1 MDGTLAGTEGLILT
15 TAFNPKGTY
24 LLWGTPHSLYTGK
37 ARSCLIKKGLA
48 FIERCPSH
56 PDYKARVRQ
65 AVGMVTFPVLE
76 TPEGLFIQDS
86 TDIVSYLDS
95 LDDSTSPTAMTPS
108 TPVQRVVAR
117 LIDGF
122 GLEGLLQAAMH
133 YRWSYRD
140 EQELFLQT
148 EFGRGLHVGSD
159 REARRAAGRR
169 VMDFFSNSLPSLGI
183 NPQNA
188 PLIETAYEEL
198 LEVLDRHFQS
208 YPYVMGWR
216 VSIAD
221 LGLIAP
227 MYAHLGRDPY
237 PTALMKKR
245 APNVARWVERM
256 QLPNTPDGEYAPNT
270 ADWLPHDAIPDTL
283 EPLLALIFKD
293 WGPQLMADSTIY
305 RAWLDARPDLKAGD
319 LINVND
325 HRVVHPTLGPV
336 SYAWR
341 GSQVQRA
348 SAVHGLW
355 LFQAVQDAAQALSTD
370 AGNQWAALCQRAG
383 GQSVMNLRLPRAMTR
398 LNNVLVLK

>member
-1 MDGTLAGTEGLILT
+1 MN
-15 TAFNPKGTY
+15 TANSPKSPFI
-24 LLWGTPHSLYTGK
+24 LWGTPHSLYTGK

-48 FIERCPSH
+48 FVERCPSH
-56 PDYKARVRQ
+56 TDYKARVRA

-76 TPEGLFIQDS
+76 TPEGQFIQDS
-86 TDIVSYLDS
+86 TDIVTYLDS
-95 LDDSTSPTAMTPS
+95 LDSPSSETFMTPS

-122 GLEGLLQAAMH
+122 GLAGMLQAAMH

-148 EFGRGLHVGSD
+148 EFGRGLYAGAD
-159 REARRAAGRR
+159 REARRNAGKR
-169 VMDFFSNSLPSLGI
+169 VMDFFSSSLPALGI
-183 NPQNA
+183 TNA
-188 PLIETAYEEL
+188 TVPAIEAAYEEL
-198 LEVLDRHFQS
+198 LEALDVHFQS

-256 QLPNTPDGEYAPNT
+256 QLPNTPDGEYAPYV
-270 ADWLPHDAIPDTL
+270 ADWLADDEIPVTL
-283 EPLLALIFKD
+283 EPVLTLLFKD
-293 WGPQLMADSTIY
+293 WGPQLSADIASY
-305 RAWLDARPDLKAGD
+305 QQWLDAHPQMQAGD
-319 LINVND
+319 LINAND
-325 HRVVHPTLGPV
+325 KHMVHPTLGMV

-341 GSQVQRA
+341 GVQVQRA

-355 LFQAVQDAAQALSTD
+355 LFQTAQDTALAMSSD
-370 AGNQWAALCQRAG
+370 AGQNLAGLLKRTGGQEVMALC
-383 GQSVMNLRLPRAMTR
+383 LPRAMER
-398 LNNVLVLK
+398 RNNLLVLK

>member
-1 MDGTLAGTEGLILT
+1 MT
-15 TAFNPKGTY
+15 TAVSPKGPY
-24 LLWGTPHSLYTGK
+24 ILWGTPHSLYTGK

-48 FIERCPSH
+48 FVERCPSH
-56 PDYKARVRQ
+56 TDYKARVRA

-76 TPEGLFIQDS
+76 TPKGQFIQDS
-86 TDIVSYLDS
+86 TDIVTYLDS
-95 LDDSTSPTAMTPS
+95 LDDPASVTTMTPS
-108 TPVQRVVAR
+108 TPLQTFVAR

-122 GLEGLLQAAMH
+122 GLEGMLQAAMH

-148 EFGRGLHVGSD
+148 EFGRGLYAGAD

-169 VMDFFSNSLPSLGI
+169 VMDFFSSSLPALGI
-183 NPQNA
+183 TPETA
-188 PLIETAYEEL
+188 PAIETAYEEL
-198 LEVLDRHFQS
+198 LEALDVHFQS

-256 QLPNTPDGEYAPNT
+256 QLPNTPDGEYAPHN
-270 ADWLPHDAIPDTL
+270 ADWLPDDAIPTTL
-283 EPLLALIFKD
+283 EPLLALVFKD
-293 WGPQLMADSTIY
+293 WGPLLGADIASY
-305 RAWLDARPDLKAGD
+305 QQWLDMHPQMQSGD
-319 LINVND
+319 LINAND
-325 HRVVHPTLGPV
+325 KHMVHPTLGMV

-341 GSQVQRA
+341 GVQVHRA

-355 LFQAVQDAAQALSTD
+355 LFQTAQDTALAMSSD
-370 AGNQWAALCQRAG
+370 AGQNLAGLLKRTG
-383 GQSVMNLRLPRAMTR
+383 GQEVMDLRLPRAMER
-398 LNNVLVLK
+398 RNNLLVLK

>member
-1 MDGTLAGTEGLILT
+1 MN
-15 TAFNPKGTY
+15 TANSPKSPFI
-24 LLWGTPHSLYTGK
+24 LWGTPHSLYTGK

-48 FIERCPSH
+48 FVERCPSH
-56 PDYKARVRQ
+56 TDYKTRVRA

-76 TPEGLFIQDS
+76 TPEGQFIQDS
-86 TDIVSYLDS
+86 TDIVTYLDS
-95 LDDSTSPTAMTPS
+95 LDDPASETFMTPS

-122 GLEGLLQAAMH
+122 GLAGMLQAAMH

-148 EFGRGLHVGSD
+148 EFGRGLYAGAD
-159 REARRAAGRR
+159 REARRNAGKR
-169 VMDFFSNSLPSLGI
+169 VMDFFSSSLPALGI
-183 NPQNA
+183 TNA
-188 PLIETAYEEL
+188 TVPAIEAAYEEL
-198 LEVLDRHFQS
+198 LEALDVHFQS

-256 QLPNTPDGEYAPNT
+256 QLPNTPDGEYAPYV
-270 ADWLPHDAIPDTL
+270 ADWLADDEIPVTL
-283 EPLLALIFKD
+283 EPVLTLLFKD
-293 WGPQLMADSTIY
+293 WGPQLGADIASY
-305 RAWLDARPDLKAGD
+305 QQWLDAHPQMQAGD
-319 LINVND
+319 LINAND
-325 HRVVHPTLGPV
+325 KHMVHPTLGMV

-341 GSQVQRA
+341 GVQVHRA

-355 LFQAVQDAAQALSTD
+355 LFQTAQDAALAMSSD
-370 AGNQWAALCQRAG
+370 AGQNLAGLLKRTGGQEVMALC
-383 GQSVMNLRLPRAMTR
+383 LPRAMER
-398 LNNVLVLK
+398 RNNLLVLK

>member
-1 MDGTLAGTEGLILT
+1 MN
-15 TAFNPKGTY
+15 TANSPKSPFI
-24 LLWGTPHSLYTGK
+24 LWGTPHSLYTGK
-37 ARSCLIKKGLA
+37 ARSCLIKKGLT
-48 FIERCPSH
+48 FVERCPSH
-56 PDYKARVRQ
+56 TDYKARVRP

-76 TPEGLFIQDS
+76 TPEGQFIQDS
-86 TDIVSYLDS
+86 TDIVTYLDS
-95 LDDSTSPTAMTPS
+95 LDDPSSETFMTPS

-122 GLEGLLQAAMH
+122 GLAGMLQAAMH

-148 EFGRGLHVGSD
+148 EFGRGLYAGAD
-159 REARRAAGRR
+159 REARRNAGKR
-169 VMDFFSNSLPSLGI
+169 VMDFFSSSLPALGI
-183 NPQNA
+183 TNA
-188 PLIETAYEEL
+188 TVPAIEAAYEEL
-198 LEVLDRHFQS
+198 LEALDVHFQS

-256 QLPNTPDGEYAPNT
+256 QLPNTPDGEYAPYV
-270 ADWLPHDAIPDTL
+270 ADWLADDEIPVTL
-283 EPLLALIFKD
+283 EPVLTLLFKD
-293 WGPQLMADSTIY
+293 WGPQLGADIASY
-305 RAWLDARPDLKAGD
+305 QQWLDAHPQMQAGD
-319 LINVND
+319 LINAND
-325 HRVVHPTLGPV
+325 KHMVHPTLGMV

-341 GSQVQRA
+341 GVQVQRA

-355 LFQAVQDAAQALSTD
+355 LFQTAQDTALAMSSD
-370 AGNQWAALCQRAG
+370 AGQNLAGLLKRTGGQEVMALC
-383 GQSVMNLRLPRAMTR
+383 LPRAMER
-398 LNNVLVLK
+398 RNNLLVLK

>member
-1 MDGTLAGTEGLILT
+1 MT
-15 TAFNPKGTY
+15 TAVSPKSPY
-24 LLWGTPHSLYTGK
+24 ILWGTPHSLYTGK

-48 FIERCPSH
+48 FVERCPSH
-56 PDYKARVRQ
+56 TDYKARVRA

-76 TPEGLFIQDS
+76 TPEGQFIQDS
-86 TDIVSYLDS
+86 TDIVTYLDS
-95 LDDSTSPTAMTPS
+95 LDDPASVTTMTPS
-108 TPVQRVVAR
+108 TPLQTFVAR

-122 GLEGLLQAAMH
+122 GLEGMLQAAMH

-148 EFGRGLHVGSD
+148 EFGRGLYAGAD

-169 VMDFFSNSLPSLGI
+169 VMDFFSSSLPALGI
-183 NPQNA
+183 THETA
-188 PLIETAYEEL
+188 PAIETAYEEL
-198 LEVLDRHFQS
+198 LEALDIHFQS
-208 YPYVMGWR
+208 YPYVMGCR

-256 QLPNTPDGEYAPNT
+256 QLPNTPDGEYAPHD
-270 ADWLPHDAIPDTL
+270 ADWLPDDAIPTTL
-283 EPLLALIFKD
+283 EPLLALVFKD
-293 WGPQLMADSTIY
+293 WGPLLGADIASY
-305 RAWLDARPDLKAGD
+305 QQWLVAHPEVQAGH
-319 LINVND
+319 LVHIND
-325 HRVVHPTLGPV
+325 KHMVHPTLGMV

-341 GSQVQRA
+341 GVQVQRA

-355 LFQAVQDAAQALSTD
+355 LFQLAQDAANALSGD
-370 AGNQWAALCQRAG
+370 AKQKLAAWVERTG
-383 GQSVMNLRLPRAMTR
+383 GQEVMDLHLPRALER
-398 LNNVLVLK
+398 QNNLMVLK

>member
-1 MDGTLAGTEGLILT
+1 MTIPMSPDGPFI
-15 TAFNPKGTY
+15 
-24 LLWGTPHSLYTGK
+24 LWGTPHSLYTGK

-48 FIERCPSH
+48 FIERSPSH
-56 PDYKARVRQ
+56 TDYKTRVRP

-76 TPEGLFIQDS
+76 TPEGQFIQDS
-86 TDIVSYLDS
+86 TDIVTYLDS
-95 LDDSTSPTAMTPS
+95 LDSPSSLTSMTPA
-108 TPVQRVVAR
+108 TPVQRVVAS

-148 EFGRGLHVGSD
+148 EFGRGLYTGAD
-159 REARRAAGRR
+159 REARRNAGKR
-169 VMDFFSNSLPSLGI
+169 VMDFFSASLPALGI
-183 NPQNA
+183 TPVTA
-188 PLIETAYEEL
+188 PAIETAYEEW
-198 LEVLDRHFQS
+198 LEALDVHFQS

-256 QLPNTPDGEYAPNT
+256 QLPNTPDGEYAPHD
-270 ADWLPHDAIPDTL
+270 ADWLPDDALPASL
-283 EPLLALIFKD
+283 EPVLALVFKD
-293 WGPQLMADSTIY
+293 WGPQLVADIACY
-305 RAWLDARPDLKAGD
+305 QQWLLARPEIQAGQ
-319 LINVND
+319 LINITD
-325 HRVVHPTLGPV
+325 KHMVHPTLGTV

-341 GSQVQRA
+341 GVQVQRA

-355 LFQAVQDAAQALSTD
+355 LFQTAQNAANALRGDAKQKL
-370 AGNQWAALCQRAG
+370 AAWVERTG
-383 GQSVMNLRLPRAMTR
+383 GQAVMDLRMPRAIER
-398 LNNVLVLK
+398 QNNVLVLK

>member
-1 MDGTLAGTEGLILT
+1 MTIAV
-15 TAFNPKGTY
+15 NPKGPY
-24 LLWGTPHSLYTGK
+24 ILWGTPHSLYTGK

-48 FIERCPSH
+48 FVERCPSH
-56 PDYKARVRQ
+56 ADYKARVRP

-76 TPEGLFIQDS
+76 TPEGQFIQDS
-86 TDIVSYLDS
+86 TDIVTYLDS
-95 LDDSTSPTAMTPS
+95 LDSLTSATSMTPS

-122 GLEGLLQAAMH
+122 GLEGILQAAMH

-148 EFGRGLHVGSD
+148 EFGRGLYAGAD

-169 VMDFFSNSLPSLGI
+169 VMDFFSSSLPALGI
-183 NPQNA
+183 TPETA
-188 PLIETAYEEL
+188 PAIETAYEEL
-198 LEVLDRHFQS
+198 LEALDVHFQS

-256 QLPNTPDGEYAPNT
+256 QLPNTPDGEYEPHA
-270 ADWLPHDAIPDTL
+270 ADWLTDDAIPTTL
-283 EPLLALIFKD
+283 EPLLALVFKD
-293 WGPQLMADSTIY
+293 WGPLLGADIASY
-305 RAWLDARPDLKAGD
+305 QQWLVTHPDVQAGH
-319 LINVND
+319 LVHIND
-325 HRVVHPTLGPV
+325 KHMVHPTLGMV

-341 GSQVQRA
+341 GVQVQRA

-355 LFQAVQDAAQALSTD
+355 LFQLAQDAANALSGE
-370 AGNQWAALCQRAG
+370 AKQKLAAWVERTG
-383 GQSVMNLRLPRAMTR
+383 GQEVMDLHLPRALER
-398 LNNVLVLK
+398 QNNLMVLK

>member
-1 MDGTLAGTEGLILT
+1 MT
-15 TAFNPKGTY
+15 TAVSPKGPY
-24 LLWGTPHSLYTGK
+24 ILWGTPHSLYTGK

-48 FIERCPSH
+48 FVERCPSH
-56 PDYKARVRQ
+56 TDYKARVRA

-76 TPEGLFIQDS
+76 TPEGQFIQDS
-86 TDIVSYLDS
+86 TDIVTYLDS
-95 LDDSTSPTAMTPS
+95 LDDPASVTTMTPS
-108 TPVQRVVAR
+108 TPLQTFVAR

-122 GLEGLLQAAMH
+122 GLEGMLQAAMH

-148 EFGRGLHVGSD
+148 EFGRGLYAGAD

-169 VMDFFSNSLPSLGI
+169 VMDFFSSSLPALGI
-183 NPQNA
+183 THETA
-188 PLIETAYEEL
+188 PAIETAYEEL
-198 LEVLDRHFQS
+198 LEALDIHFQS

-256 QLPNTPDGEYAPNT
+256 QLPNTPDGEYAPHD
-270 ADWLPHDAIPDTL
+270 ADWLPDDAIPTTL
-283 EPLLALIFKD
+283 EPLLALVFKD
-293 WGPQLMADSTIY
+293 WGPLLGADIASY
-305 RAWLDARPDLKAGD
+305 QQWLVAHPEVQAGH
-319 LINVND
+319 LVHIND
-325 HRVVHPTLGPV
+325 KHMVHPTLGMV

-341 GSQVQRA
+341 GVQVQRA

-355 LFQAVQDAAQALSTD
+355 LFQTAQDTALAMSSD
-370 AGNQWAALCQRAG
+370 AGQNLAGLLKRTGGQEVMALC
-383 GQSVMNLRLPRAMTR
+383 LPRAMER
-398 LNNVLVLK
+398 RNNLLVLK

>member
-1 MDGTLAGTEGLILT
+1 MN
-15 TAFNPKGTY
+15 TANSPKSPFI
-24 LLWGTPHSLYTGK
+24 LWGTPHSLYTGK

-48 FIERCPSH
+48 FVERCPSH
-56 PDYKARVRQ
+56 TDYKARVRA

-76 TPEGLFIQDS
+76 TPEGQFIQDS
-86 TDIVSYLDS
+86 TDIVTYLDS
-95 LDDSTSPTAMTPS
+95 LDDPSSDTFMTPF

-122 GLEGLLQAAMH
+122 GLEGMLQAAMH

-148 EFGRGLHVGSD
+148 EFGRGLYAGAD
-159 REARRAAGRR
+159 REARRNAGKR
-169 VMDFFSNSLPSLGI
+169 VMDFFSSSLPALGI
-183 NPQNA
+183 TNA
-188 PLIETAYEEL
+188 TVPAIEAAYEEL
-198 LEVLDRHFQS
+198 LEALDVHFQS

-256 QLPNTPDGEYAPNT
+256 QLPNTPDGEYAPYV
-270 ADWLPHDAIPDTL
+270 ADWLSDDAIPNTL
-283 EPLLALIFKD
+283 EPVLALVFKD
-293 WGPQLMADSTIY
+293 WGPQLGADIASY
-305 RAWLDARPDLKAGD
+305 QQWLDAHPQMQAGD
-319 LINVND
+319 LINAND
-325 HRVVHPTLGPV
+325 KHMVHPTLGMV
-336 SYAWR
+336 SFVWR
-341 GSQVQRA
+341 GVQVQRA

-355 LFQAVQDAAQALSTD
+355 LFQTAQDTALAMSSD
-370 AGNQWAALCQRAG
+370 AGQNLAGLLKRSGGQEVMALC
-383 GQSVMNLRLPRAMTR
+383 LPRAMER
-398 LNNVLVLK
+398 RNNLLVLK

>member
-1 MDGTLAGTEGLILT
+1 MTIAV
-15 TAFNPKGTY
+15 NPKGPY
-24 LLWGTPHSLYTGK
+24 ILWGTPHSLYTGK
-37 ARSCLIKKGLA
+37 ARSCLIKKGLV
-48 FIERCPSH
+48 FVERCPSH
-56 PDYKARVRQ
+56 ADYKARVRP

-76 TPEGLFIQDS
+76 TPEGQFIQDS
-86 TDIVSYLDS
+86 TDIVTYLDS
-95 LDDSTSPTAMTPS
+95 LDSLTSATSMTPS

-122 GLEGLLQAAMH
+122 GLEGMLQAAMH

-148 EFGRGLHVGSD
+148 EFGRGLYAGAD

-169 VMDFFSNSLPSLGI
+169 VMDFFSSSLPALGI
-183 NPQNA
+183 TPETA
-188 PLIETAYEEL
+188 PAIETAYEEL
-198 LEVLDRHFQS
+198 LEALDVHFQS

-256 QLPNTPDGEYAPNT
+256 QLPNTPDGEYEPHA
-270 ADWLPHDAIPDTL
+270 ADWLTDDAIPTTL
-283 EPLLALIFKD
+283 EPLLALVFKD
-293 WGPQLMADSTIY
+293 WGPLLGADIASY
-305 RAWLDARPDLKAGD
+305 QQWLVTHPDVQAGH
-319 LINVND
+319 LVHIND
-325 HRVVHPTLGPV
+325 KHMVHPTLGMV

-341 GSQVQRA
+341 GVQVQRA

-355 LFQAVQDAAQALSTD
+355 LFQLAQDAANALSGE
-370 AGNQWAALCQRAG
+370 AKQKLAAWVERTG
-383 GQSVMNLRLPRAMTR
+383 GQKVMDLRLPRALER
-398 LNNVLVLK
+398 QNNLMVLK